1 MSNPTK
7 KLGKI
12 GISQTASKAKT
23 GPSVHPHV
31 YTYRHNLKAALIV
44 LEKLWNYAYITA

>member
-12 GISQTASKAKT
+12 GISQTASKGT
-23 GPSVHPHV
+23 TSLNI
-31 YTYRHNLKAALIV
+31 TFNSLRILKLIIHIKM
-44 LEKLWNYAYITA
+44 LM